1 MPSLFLQ
8 KLRCMLSDPLCDT
21 SLKWSSCG
29 NQVIIL
35 DEKALTKQFK
45 RYFKHSKMSSFLRQM
60 NYYRFKK
67 EVGASVYANPLFRAD
82 SSAEEIAQIERLPN
96 TGNNEKRARKRKA
109 NSAKNKR
116 RNNSALYTT
125 ETRKRKA
132 CSGNSDTDC
141 FAIDDELAL
150 VEWPFCF
157 DDALATAFDVGS
169 TPNKKARRAVS
180 PLYTPEG
187 KIQQMMFADGR
198 SSDVFELEAT
208 TDGMYDIIL
217 SHFEELL

>member
-1 MPSLFLQ
+1 MPSLFLH
-8 KLRCMLSDPLCDT
+8 KLLCMLGDPLCDT

-29 NQVIIL
+29 NKIVIL

-67 EVGASVYANPLFRAD
+67 EVGASVYTNPLFRAD

-109 NSAKNKR
+109 NSAI
-116 RNNSALYTT
+116 YTT

-169 TPNKKARRAVS
+169 TPNKKARRAVY
-180 PLYTPEG
+180 PLYS
-187 KIQQMMFADGR
+187 IRQDSAN
-198 SSDVFELEAT
+198 DVRRGT
-208 TDGMYDIIL
+208 TERGIRA
-217 SHFEELL
+217 